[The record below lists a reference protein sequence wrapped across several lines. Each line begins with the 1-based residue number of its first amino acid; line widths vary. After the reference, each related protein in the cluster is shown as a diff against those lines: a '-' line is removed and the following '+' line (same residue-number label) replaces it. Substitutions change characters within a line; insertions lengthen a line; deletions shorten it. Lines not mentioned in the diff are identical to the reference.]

1 MADDMSGF
9 SLVELFRLEA
19 EGQTATLAAG
29 VLAIEQLDASPQTL
43 ESMMRAAHSL
53 KGAARIVGLEPAVQV
68 AHALED
74 RPAAQRRHAGTHLG
88 RLVGAGVRNVRKP
101 AVALK
106 RGHRAHRGRERRHCE
121 DGGKE
126 QWRVVEFCRRH
137 HRFRTTARTTARTHP
152 PRRWPRAP
160 ARRNKPSWHRCS
172 GRGAG
177 ATDIHAGA
185 SRRTRIAEGEDSRHQ
200 APSLR
205 AKPRKR
211 RNQRPHCARAAFR

>member
-1 MADDMSGF
+1 LDGS
-9 SLVELFRLEA
+9 
-19 EGQTATLAAG
+19 TASARPASWRPLSVDTACGTGAGRWAA
-29 VLAIEQLDASPQTL
+29 A
-43 ESMMRAAHSL
+43 
-53 KGAARIVGLEPAVQV
+53 AARDGWRAT

-160 ARRNKPSWHRCS
+160 ARQNKPSWHRCS

-177 ATDIHAGA
+177 ATDILAGA